1 MNNALQQPQTVVVL
15 GGGSDI
21 ARAIVLAL
29 DSSSLRTVVLGCRN
43 VDSTDAAGLEAELSG
58 ASVTVCHFDATDH
71 VGHAGWVAA
80 VAADH
85 GDLDIVIQAF
95 GQLGADAA
103 DDPVAAAKL
112 VDVNFAGAVSS
123 GLAVA
128 DQLRAQGHGAL
139 ISLSSVAGVRT
150 RASNFVYGSTKAGLD
165 AFSTGLGHALH
176 GSGAHV
182 LTVRPGMVRTSMTK
196 GMNDAPFTVN
206 AADVA
211 AATVKGLR
219 KKKPIVW
226 VPSKLQG
233 VFGLLRFAP
242 DFVWRK
248 LDT

>member
-1 MNNALQQPQTVVVL
+1 MNNALHQPQTVVVR
-15 GGGSDI
+15 GGSSDI
-21 ARAIVLAL
+21 ARAIVVAL

-43 VDSTDAAGLEAELSG
+43 VDSADAAGLEAELSG
-58 ASVTVCHFDATDH
+58 ASVTARHFDATDH
-71 VGHAGWVAA
+71 AGHADWVAA

-95 GQLGADAA
+95 GQLGVDAA
-103 DDPVAAAKL
+103 EDPIAAANL
-112 VDVNFAGAVSS
+112 VDVNYAGAVSS

-128 DQLRAQGHGAL
+128 DQLRTQGHGVL
-139 ISLSSVAGVRT
+139 VSLSSVAGVRT

-176 GSGAHV
+176 GSGARV
-182 LTVRPGMVRTSMTK
+182 LTVRPGMVRTSMTE
-196 GMNDAPFTVN
+196 GLDDAPFTVD

-211 AATVKGLR
+211 AATVNGLR
-219 KKKPIVW
+219 KKKAVVW
-226 VPSKLQG
+226 APAKLQA

-248 LDT
+248 LDA

>member
-1 MNNALQQPQTVVVL
+1 MNNAISQPQTIVVL
-15 GGGSDI
+15 GGNSDI
-21 ARAIVLAL
+21 ARAIVVAL
-29 DSSSLRTVVLGCRN
+29 DSASLRHVVLGCRD
-43 VDSTDAAGLEAELSG
+43 VDSADVAGLEAELSG
-58 ASVTVCHFDATDH
+58 AAVTATRFDATDH
-71 VGHAGWVAA
+71 AGHAGWVAA

-95 GQLGADAA
+95 GQLGLDAA
-103 DDPVAAAKL
+103 ADPVAAAAL

-128 DQLRAQGHGAL
+128 DHLRSQGHGVL

-165 AFSTGLGHALH
+165 AFTTGLGHALH
-176 GSGAHV
+176 GTGARV
-182 LTVRPGMVRTSMTK
+182 MTVRPGMVRTTMTD
-196 GMNDAPFTVN
+196 GMEEVPFTVD
-206 AADVA
+206 ADEVA
-211 AATVKGLR
+211 AAVVRGLH
-219 KKKPIVW
+219 KKQAVVW
-226 VPSKLQG
+226 APKKLQG